1 MTLDRGTQG
10 LGMHLEDNGEPS
22 PLNRAIVTGMAAGKP
37 AKESGKIEAQDVLVG
52 IDGRDVRG
60 APFVD
65 VLELLKGTGRSA
77 AVDLVFLRRKATG
90 AGEPGTRTGARAT
103 ARRRR

>member
-52 IDGRDVRG
+52 IDGRD
-60 APFVD
+60 A
-65 VLELLKGTGRSA
+65 VLAMEVHVAMKRNPAHWTEKRLRLITNDQTSA
-77 AVDLVFLRRKATG
+77 LGSGLG
-90 AGEPGTRTGARAT
+90 SEEES
-103 ARRRR
+103 